1 MGVQDGKL
9 LKRISVDDFP
19 SILSFSKSSE
29 NLLIGNEH
37 ERKIHLINLKNLER
51 TELQVPAPPKSILN
65 DIDSEDVLV
74 RTEDEVLRVSISP
87 FQIVERQARIPLKI
101 GEEVQLV
108 DPYAWCF
115 VHGVPHPLFAP
126 VSPAMSK
133 NGLVGSWLYSTN
145 QDILQASSK

>member
-1 MGVQDGKL
+1 MGLQDGKI

-115 VHGVPHPLFAP
+115 VHEVPHPLFVP

-133 NGLVGSWLYSTN
+133 NGLPGSWLYSTN
-145 QDILQASSK
+145 QEILQASSK

>member
-1 MGVQDGKL
+1 MACVKQY
-9 LKRISVDDFP
+9 
-19 SILSFSKSSE
+19 SILNFSKNSE
-29 NLLIGNEH
+29 NILLGNEH
-37 ERKIHLINLKNLER
+37 ERKIHLVNLQNLEQM
-51 TELQVPAPPKSILN
+51 ELQVPAPPKSILN
-65 DIDSEDVLV
+65 DVDSEDVLV
-74 RTEDEVLRVSISP
+74 RTEDEVLRISISP

-133 NGLVGSWLYSTN
+133 NGLSGSWLYSTN